1 VADLVITAANVA
13 EGASGTTVITNYKA
27 GATVTQGQGV
37 YLDPTTT
44 TWKLTDA
51 NGGAPGNISDT
62 SIQTG
67 VALASVSS
75 GQRLPVQTAGPY
87 TVGAT
92 VATGTWYIFSATP
105 GGICPVADQVTGW
118 TSTLLGQ
125 AISTTQINI
134 TPIKNGVAVP

>member
-1 VADLVITAANVA
+1 MADLVITAANVA
-13 EGASGTTVITNYKA
+13 EGSSGTTVVTNYKA
-27 GATVTQGQGV
+27 GATITQGQLV
-37 YLDPTTT
+37 YLDPTTS

-51 NGGAPGNISDT
+51 NGGAPLNVSDVST
-62 SIQTG
+62 QIG

-92 VATGTWYIFSATP
+92 VAVGTWYVVSATP
-105 GGICPVADQVTGW
+105 GGIAPVADQASGW
-118 TSTLLGQ
+118 TATLFGQ

-134 TPIKNGVAVP
+134 TPVKNGVAVP